1 MSRQTRLLFLQKM
14 NPFVEDHVDEDSPP
28 LDLDAFIG
36 GELTPRKLV
45 ASLVRRA
52 ALKAAG
58 GGEDE
63 KNALVVAEAMKASMM
78 MATSRPFS
86 RASSKHSSAALSLP
100 PPSPLLLDNII
111 REFER

>member
-1 MSRQTRLLFLQKM
+1 M

-36 GELTPRKLV
+36 GELTPRRLV

-52 ALKAAG
+52 ALKAAAG
-58 GGEDE
+58 EGEEEDDEDE
-63 KNALVVAEAMKASMM
+63 RSVAIVVAEAMKASMM
-78 MATSRPFS
+78 ISQPS
-86 RASSKHSSAALSLP
+86 RASSKHSAISLP
-100 PPSPLLLDNII
+100 PPTPLLLEHII

>member
-1 MSRQTRLLFLQKM
+1 M
-14 NPFVEDHVDEDSPP
+14 NPFVEDHVDDDSPP

-36 GELTPRKLV
+36 GDLTPRKLV

-63 KNALVVAEAMKASMM
+63 KNALVVAEAMMASMI
-78 MATSRPFS
+78 SQPSF
-86 RASSKHSSAALSLP
+86 RASSKHSSAVSLP
-100 PPSPLLLDNII
+100 PPSPLLLENII

>member
-1 MSRQTRLLFLQKM
+1 M

-52 ALKAAG
+52 ALKAAA

-63 KNALVVAEAMKASMM
+63 KNAMVVAEAMMASTMISQP
-78 MATSRPFS
+78 TSK
-86 RASSKHSSAALSLP
+86 RASFSSKHSSPAVSLP

>member
-1 MSRQTRLLFLQKM
+1 M
-14 NPFVEDHVDEDSPP
+14 NPFVEDHVDDDSPP

-58 GGEDE
+58 GGD
-63 KNALVVAEAMKASMM
+63 VAAWLMQIR
-78 MATSRPFS
+78 TFG
-86 RASSKHSSAALSLP
+86 SA
-100 PPSPLLLDNII
+100 DQG
-111 REFER
+111 